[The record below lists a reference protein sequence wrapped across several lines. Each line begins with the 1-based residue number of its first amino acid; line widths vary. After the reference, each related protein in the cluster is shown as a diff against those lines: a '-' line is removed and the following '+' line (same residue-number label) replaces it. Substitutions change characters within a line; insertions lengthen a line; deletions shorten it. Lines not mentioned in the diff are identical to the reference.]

1 MIDLPQADNCNSD
14 ECYEIEAVI
23 SFDER
28 GQLVFPKDVRKKF
41 DLKAG
46 EKFVMVSC
54 TNEQGLCC
62 FTMVKTEAINKLI
75 GSSIGSMVNNIGRKK
90 K

>member
-1 MIDLPQADNCNSD
+1 MINLETADDNNC
-14 ECYEIEAVI
+14 CEIEAVV

-46 EKFVMVSC
+46 EKFLMVSC
-54 TNEQGLCC
+54 TNEKGLCC
-62 FTMVKTEAINKLI
+62 FTMVKTDAVNK
-75 GSSIGSMVNNIGRKK
+75 MVGNVLNPMLKNIR
-90 K
+90 

>member
-1 MIDLPQADNCNSD
+1 MIELPKA
-14 ECYEIEAVI
+14 EREGCYEIEAVV

-41 DLKAG
+41 NLKAG

-54 TNEQGLCC
+54 TNEKGLCC
-62 FTMVKTEAINKLI
+62 FTMVKTQAINALVGETLSPMLNKI
-75 GSSIGSMVNNIGRKK
+75 G
-90 K
+90 

>member
-1 MIDLPQADNCNSD
+1 MIELPKAEENSS
-14 ECYEIEAVI
+14 CCEIEAIV

-41 DLKAG
+41 NLKAG

-54 TNEQGLCC
+54 TNDAGLCC
-62 FTMVKTEAINKLI
+62 FTLVKTDQVNGLVGQVLNPMLSKI
-75 GSSIGSMVNNIGRKK
+75 G
-90 K
+90 

>member
-1 MIDLPQADNCNSD
+1 MIELKQAKTSKKSKDSC
-14 ECYEIEAVI
+14 CEIEAIV

-46 EKFVMVSC
+46 EKFAMVSC
-54 TNEQGLCC
+54 TNENGLCC
-62 FTMVKTEAINKLI
+62 FTLVKTAQINE
-75 GSSIGSMVNNIGRKK
+75 MVGMALGPMLNNIGKK
-90 K
+90 

>member
-1 MIDLPQADNCNSD
+1 MIELQQAKGKKKSSESC
-14 ECYEIEAVI
+14 CEIEAIV

-46 EKFVMVSC
+46 EKFAMVSC
-54 TNEQGLCC
+54 TNERGLCC
-62 FTMVKTEAINKLI
+62 FTLVKTANINEMVGKAL
-75 GSSIGSMVNNIGRKK
+75 SPMLNSIGK
-90 K
+90 